1 MRIAV
6 VGAGAVGRS
15 VVELASEYGHEV
27 VAVADSS
34 SAVVADGTEGRGAGV
49 DTDAVVARKA
59 ERGIVGDDDPDD
71 VLAADYDALVEAT
84 PTTLDDAE
92 PGFSHVRTA
101 LERDRHAVLANKGPV
116 AERFGDLRA
125 LVAESAGDI
134 RFEATVGGAIP
145 AVSTVEDLE
154 PGHVTAV
161 RGVLNGT
168 ANFILTRMAA
178 EGLDYDHVLAEAQ
191 DLGVAEAD
199 PSFDV
204 DGTDAALKCVILA
217 NVLSFGAADA
227 PDDAR
232 EFTLDDADVKGIRD
246 VPGSAL
252 RLAAEDGQTVR
263 LIGEA
268 TDETVRVAPR
278 LVPENGTLAVSG
290 TQNIVQ
296 IETSHAGRLNI
307 SGRGAGGPET
317 ASAVLGDVGRLE

>member
-1 MRIAV
+1 MRLAV

-15 VVELASEYGHEV
+15 VVELAGEHGHDV

-34 SAVVADGTEGRGAGV
+34 SGVVADGADSGGV
-49 DTDAVVARKA
+49 DAEAVVTRKA
-59 ERGIVGDDDPDD
+59 EADIVGDDDPAD
-71 VLAADYDALVEAT
+71 VLAADYDVLVEAT
-84 PTTLDDAE
+84 PTTLGDAE

-101 LERDRHAVLANKGPV
+101 LERDRHVVLANKGPV
-116 AERFGDLRA
+116 AERYGDLQA
-125 LVAESAGDI
+125 LVADSAGDL

-145 AVSTVEDLE
+145 AVSTVEDIE
-154 PGHVTAV
+154 PSHVTAV

-204 DGTDAALKCVILA
+204 EGTDAALKCVILA
-217 NVLSFGAADA
+217 NVLSFGGADDPA
-227 PDDAR
+227 DAR
-232 EFTLDDADVKGIRD
+232 EFTLADASVEGIRD

-252 RLAAEDGQTVR
+252 RLAAEDGRTVR

-268 TDETVRVAPR
+268 TGETVRVAPR

-296 IETSHAGRLNI
+296 IETTHAGRLNI

-317 ASAVLGDVGRLE
+317 ASAILGDVGRLG

>member
-1 MRIAV
+1 MRLAV
-6 VGAGAVGRS
+6 IGAGAVGRS
-15 VVELASEYGHEV
+15 VVELAGEHGHEV

-34 SAVVADGTEGRGAGV
+34 SAIVAGSSDGV
-49 DTDAVVARKA
+49 DAEAVVTRKA
-59 ERGIVGDDDPDD
+59 ETGIVGDDDPADA
-71 VLAADYDALVEAT
+71 LAADYDVLVEAT
-84 PTTLDDAE
+84 PTTLGDAE

-101 LERDRHAVLANKGPV
+101 LERDRHVVLANKGPV
-116 AERFGDLRA
+116 AERYGDLQA
-125 LVAESAGDI
+125 LAADSAGDV

-145 AVSTVEDLE
+145 AVSTVEDIE
-154 PGHVTAV
+154 PSHVTAV

-178 EGLDYDHVLAEAQ
+178 EGLDYDHVLSEAQ

-217 NVLSFGAADA
+217 NVLSFGGADDPA
-227 PDDAR
+227 DAR
-232 EFTLDDADVKGIRD
+232 EFSLEDASVEGIRD
-246 VPGSAL
+246 VPGSVL
-252 RLAAEDGQTVR
+252 RLAAEDGRTVR

-268 TDETVRVAPR
+268 TGETVRVAPR
-278 LVPENGTLAVSG
+278 LVQENGTLAVSG

-296 IETSHAGRLNI
+296 IETTHAGRLNI

-317 ASAVLGDVGRLE
+317 ASAILGDVGRLG